1 MEESTAPA
9 TPASEATPTTNL
21 VPEVAPAEAP
31 QQTQITPD
39 AVAGFLGTDVETLEK
54 FTKFT
59 NANGSFEKAF
69 AKLRTDVS
77 TPAQPQQQLAQQQT
91 QVQAQEA
98 EPQVQ
103 AQQYSPVRPPEGF
116 ITQEEWNAKNY
127 FDGLSNEPA
136 YAGIAD
142 KIRTGEV
149 LGEMAKFGIKPM
161 VNGFFNDRQIRD
173 FLNLYSKTV
182 PTQAPSAPVTN
193 TPTVEYVNV
202 GEQITSR
209 DDAIAIINQNR
220 TLKAGVATHPQ
231 TEAAKEYL
239 KKYFN
244 GEVKK

>member
-1 MEESTAPA
+1 MEESNVAAAPA
-9 TPASEATPTTNL
+9 T
-21 VPEVAPAEAP
+21 EAP
-31 QQTQITPD
+31 QETNTTSQDQPQQAQITPD
-39 AVAGFLGTDVETLEK
+39 AVASFLGTNVETLEK

-59 NANGSFEKAF
+59 NANGSFDKAF
-69 AKLRTDVS
+69 AKLKTDVS
-77 TPAQPQQQLAQQQT
+77 TPAQPQQQPAQQQT
-91 QVQAQEA
+91 QAQAQEA
-98 EPQVQ
+98 EPQTQ

-127 FDGLSNEPA
+127 FDGLSNEPS

-142 KIRTGEV
+142 KIRSGEV

-202 GEQITSR
+202 GDQITSR

-220 TLKAGVATHPQ
+220 TLKEGVAPHPQ

-244 GEVKK
+244 GEIKK

>member
-21 VPEVAPAEAP
+21 VPEAAPAEAP
-31 QQTQITPD
+31 QAMQAPVAPTADIPADQIE
-39 AVAGFLGTDVETLEK
+39 AFNK
-54 FTKFT
+54 FV
-59 NANGSFEKAF
+59 NANGGFEKAF
-69 AKLRTDVS
+69 AKLRNDVS
-77 TPAQPQQQLAQQQT
+77 TPAQPQQQLAQQQI

-103 AQQYSPVRPPEGF
+103 AQQYSPMRPPEGF

-244 GEVKK
+244 GEIKK

>member
-1 MEESTAPA
+1 MEDSTAPA
-9 TPASEATPTTNL
+9 APASEATPTTN
-21 VPEVAPAEAP
+21 PAQEAAPAAAP
-31 QQTQITPD
+31 QAPVTPTADIPADQIE
-39 AVAGFLGTDVETLEK
+39 AFNK
-54 FTKFT
+54 FV
-59 NANGSFEKAF
+59 NANGGFDKAF
-69 AKLRTDVS
+69 AKLKTDVS
-77 TPAQPQQQLAQQQT
+77 TPAQPQQQLAQQQIQPQPQT
-91 QVQAQEA
+91 QEA

-103 AQQYSPVRPPEGF
+103 AQQYSPMRPPEGF

-220 TLKAGVATHPQ
+220 TLKAGVAPHPQ

-244 GEVKK
+244 GEIKK

>member
-1 MEESTAPA
+1 MEESNVAAAPA
-9 TPASEATPTTNL
+9 T
-21 VPEVAPAEAP
+21 EAP
-31 QQTQITPD
+31 QETNTTSQDQPQQAQITPD
-39 AVAGFLGTDVETLEK
+39 AVASFLGTNVETLEK

-59 NANGSFEKAF
+59 NANGSFDKAF
-69 AKLRTDVS
+69 AKLKTDVS
-77 TPAQPQQQLAQQQT
+77 TPAQPQQQPAQQQA
-91 QVQAQEA
+91 QAQAQET

-103 AQQYSPVRPPEGF
+103 AQQYQPMRPPEGF

-142 KIRTGEV
+142 KIRSGEV

-173 FLNLYSKTV
+173 FLNLYSKTI

-220 TLKAGVATHPQ
+220 TLKAGVAPHPQ

-244 GEVKK
+244 GEIKK

>member
-1 MEESTAPA
+1 MEESNVAAAPA
-9 TPASEATPTTNL
+9 T
-21 VPEVAPAEAP
+21 EAP
-31 QQTQITPD
+31 QETNTTSQDQPQQAQITPD
-39 AVAGFLGTDVETLEK
+39 AVASFLGTNVETLEK

-59 NANGSFEKAF
+59 NANGSFDKAF
-69 AKLRTDVS
+69 AKLKTDVS
-77 TPAQPQQQLAQQQT
+77 TPAQPQQQPAQQQA
-91 QVQAQEA
+91 QAQAQAQET

-103 AQQYSPVRPPEGF
+103 AQQYQPMRPPEGF

-142 KIRTGEV
+142 KIRSGEV

-173 FLNLYSKTV
+173 FLNLYSKTI

-220 TLKAGVATHPQ
+220 TLKAGVAPHPQ

-244 GEVKK
+244 GEIKK

>member
-21 VPEVAPAEAP
+21 VPEAAPAEAP
-31 QQTQITPD
+31 QAPAAPTADIPADQIE
-39 AVAGFLGTDVETLEK
+39 AFNK
-54 FTKFT
+54 FV
-59 NANGSFEKAF
+59 NANGGFEKAF
-69 AKLRTDVS
+69 AKLRVDVS
-77 TPAQPQQQLAQQQT
+77 TPAQPQQQLAQQQI
-91 QVQAQEA
+91 QSQAQEA

-173 FLNLYSKTV
+173 FLNLYSKTI
-182 PTQAPSAPVTN
+182 PTQAPSTPVTN

-220 TLKAGVATHPQ
+220 TLKAGVAAHPQ

-244 GEVKK
+244 GEIKK

>member
-1 MEESTAPA
+1 MEDSTAPA
-9 TPASEATPTTNL
+9 APASEATPTTNS
-21 VPEVAPAEAP
+21 VPEAAPAEA
-31 QQTQITPD
+31 TQATQAPVTPTAD
-39 AVAGFLGTDVETLEK
+39 IPADQIEAFNK
-54 FTKFT
+54 FV
-59 NANGSFEKAF
+59 NANGGFDKAF
-69 AKLRTDVS
+69 AKLKTDVS
-77 TPAQPQQQLAQQQT
+77 TPAQPQQQPAQQQA
-91 QVQAQEA
+91 QAQAQAQET

-103 AQQYSPVRPPEGF
+103 AQQYQPMRPPEGF

-142 KIRTGEV
+142 KIRSGEV

-173 FLNLYSKTV
+173 FLNLYSKTI

-220 TLKAGVATHPQ
+220 TLKAGVAPHPQ

-244 GEVKK
+244 GEIKK

>member
-1 MEESTAPA
+1 MEDSTAPA
-9 TPASEATPTTNL
+9 APASEATPTTNPA
-21 VPEVAPAEAP
+21 PEAAPAAAP

-39 AVAGFLGTDVETLEK
+39 AVAEFLGTNVETLEK

-59 NANGSFEKAF
+59 NANGSFDKAF
-69 AKLRTDVS
+69 AKLKTDVS
-77 TPAQPQQQLAQQQT
+77 TPAQPQQQPAQQQT
-91 QVQAQEA
+91 QAQAQEA

-202 GEQITSR
+202 GDQITSR

-220 TLKAGVATHPQ
+220 TLKAGVAPHPQ

-244 GEVKK
+244 GEIKK